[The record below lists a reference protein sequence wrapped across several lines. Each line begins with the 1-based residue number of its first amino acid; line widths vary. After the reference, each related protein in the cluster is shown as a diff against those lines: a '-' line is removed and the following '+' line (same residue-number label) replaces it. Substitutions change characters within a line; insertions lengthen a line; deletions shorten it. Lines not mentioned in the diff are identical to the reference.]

1 MVLRILPFATGVSAG
16 GFFCPVATMRVAG
29 VFVDDPSPP
38 TATFLAAGCC
48 FLVAIDARD
57 SFFEDIDFLAMV
69 VSVAA
74 EEVSKPGEHGGGRG
88 GQSKQAV

>member
-38 TATFLAAGCC
+38 TAIFLAADCC

-57 SFFEDIDFLAMV
+57 SFLEDFLAMV